1 MSDVVRIENC
11 NIKDSKG
18 VILKDISLSITDGEC
33 VGIMGESGSGKT
45 MTVKALL
52 GILPDDVEMSVAR
65 LEIDGVDISKLKRRE
80 LRKIRGTNIGLVP
93 QNTVAYLHPYIKIK
107 AQMVDGYL
115 TYHKVKKSDALKK
128 ATELLVNT
136 GIKDTERVLESYPSE
151 LSGGMR
157 QRVNIAMAM
166 MSSPRL
172 IIADEPTSAL
182 DAIIRHQV
190 AKLFFA
196 LGHEKG
202 VSILLISH
210 DLQFMKKY
218 CDRMIVMYA
227 GRVVEEAD
235 TESLFSH
242 PLHPYTQALLSL
254 VPDLKYDRCEKL
266 PELPGFVPEED
277 RGREGCIFAER
288 CPHCMPKCLKSVNK
302 VEKDG
307 HMVLC
312 ALYDGEVEDAD
323 T

>member
-18 VILKDISLSITDGEC
+18 VILKDISLSIADREC

-52 GILPDDVEMSVAR
+52 GILPDDVEMTSSK
-65 LEIDGVDISKLKRRE
+65 LEIDGVDITKLKKRE

-93 QNTVAYLHPYIKIK
+93 QNTVDYLHPYIKIK
-107 AQMVDGYL
+107 EQMIDGYL
-115 TYHKVKKSDALKK
+115 TYHKEKKSEALKK
-128 ATELLVNT
+128 AAKLLAHT

-190 AKLFFA
+190 ATLFFSLA
-196 LGHEKG
+196 REEHF
-202 VSILLISH
+202 SILLVSH

-218 CDRMIVMYA
+218 CDRIIVMYA
-227 GRVVEEAD
+227 GRIVEEAD
-235 TESLFSH
+235 AETLFTS
-242 PLHPYTQALLSL
+242 PMHPYTKALLSL
-254 VPDLKYDRCEKL
+254 MPELNYDRRETL

-277 RGREGCIFAER
+277 RGRESCIFASR
-288 CPHCMPKCLKSVNK
+288 CSHCMPECIKTVKK
-302 VEKDG
+302 IEIGD

-312 ALYDGEVEDAD
+312 NLYKGEDVNAN